1 MKNKLILFICLIAFP
16 LIAHTQK
23 QYNGFSNSRTLDS
36 LSVERRLVVL
46 GVKSLEYYVSLNGLN
61 QRILYSQRDIILH
74 NEKEIAQLKVQNE
87 GLSDG
92 LSEGLKAKKRWQKAT
107 LIIGSVYVLTILAL
121 AQL

>member
-1 MKNKLILFICLIAFP
+1 M
-16 LIAHTQK
+16 
-23 QYNGFSNSRTLDS
+23 
-36 LSVERRLVVL
+36 
-46 GVKSLEYYVSLNGLN
+46 SLNGLN